1 MTRKLKQEV
10 DDMIGII
17 GVDTEK
23 LIEKGREQGIEQGIE
38 KGIEKG
44 IFSTINTC
52 VQLKATGEQ
61 TINMLCIN
69 FDLTKEEALE
79 WLNKYAESKK

>member
-10 DDMIGII
+10 DDMLGII
-17 GVDTEK
+17 GVDTKK
-23 LIEKGREQGIEQGIE
+23 LIEKGREEE
-38 KGIEKG
+38 RKKG

>member
-1 MTRKLKQEV
+1 MT
-10 DDMIGII
+10 GII

-23 LIEKGREQGIEQGIE
+23 LIEKGREQGIE
-38 KGIEKG
+38 KG

-52 VQLKATGEQ
+52 VQLKTTGEQ